1 MKNRLGGVV
10 RCAAALTLLG
20 CAFVVSAQEGLRD
33 RDPTFAQSK
42 KIAEDLNQS
51 SAHSGPFYLLSRIQI
66 SDLGYSQE
74 MYLPLAATSRGLS
87 FAASAPQRL
96 YFVPNRKTVYSV
108 EVTPSYAWIRNNT
121 LYQGGNQFGWTAR
134 ADAQYLLNHLYLD
147 LYGIGANDL
156 RVSSP
161 EINRVVTERSRELGA
176 KGEIKYSTRT
186 SLLFSGA
193 HRAARYPLDRFQPD
207 DVAAFLPLLDR
218 DENDYRVSLLHKT
231 FPLTSLLFAVE
242 RSDYSFPNFH
252 SRDARRTYT
261 GAGFIWNHGRE
272 AWHLELGPSRVE
284 FKTPGAKNFSG
295 LVGNTDGS
303 FRVSERTS
311 FNAAA
316 SRDIEFSVFAQNQ
329 YYLFDRAQASF
340 DFSATRHLTLRVVS
354 EVGRDL
360 YQVPVNGILRR
371 DQFSFSGVG
380 WDYSVQHVQGG
391 FDVGYYK
398 RSSNSAEGDEQSGIR
413 LLAHL
418 SFRP

>member
-1 MKNRLGGVV
+1 MM
-10 RCAAALTLLG
+10 G

-33 RDPTFAQSK
+33 RDPTFSESK
-42 KIAEDLNQS
+42 KIANDLNQS
-51 SAHSGPFYLLSRIQI
+51 SAHSGPFYLLSRFQI
-66 SDLGYSQE
+66 SDLGYSEE

-96 YFVPNRKTVYSV
+96 YFVPQRKTVYSI
-108 EVTPSYAWIRNNT
+108 EVIPSYAWIRRDQTANH
-121 LYQGGNQFGWTAR
+121 GGNQFGWTAR

-147 LYGIGANDL
+147 LYGVGANDL

-161 EINRVVTERSRELGA
+161 EIDRVVTERSRTFGA

-193 HRAARYPLDRFQPD
+193 RRSLRYPLDRFQPD
-207 DVAAFLPLLDR
+207 DVAGVLTLLDR
-218 DENDYRVSLLHKT
+218 NQNDYRVSLLHKT
-231 FPLTSLLFAVE
+231 FPLTSLLLAVE

-252 SRDARRTYT
+252 SRDATRTYT
-261 GAGFIWNHGRE
+261 AAGFIWNHGRE
-272 AWHLELGPSRVE
+272 AWHLEGGPAKID
-284 FKTPGAKNFSG
+284 FKSPGAKNFTG

-303 FRVSERTS
+303 FRVSERTV
-311 FNAAA
+311 FNGAA
-316 SRDIEFSVFAQNQ
+316 SRDIEFSIFTQNS

-340 DFSATRHLTLRVVS
+340 DYSATRHLTLRVVS
-354 EVGRDL
+354 EVGRDS
-360 YQVPVNGILRR
+360 YQVPVSGIFRR
-371 DQFSFSGVG
+371 DQFSFTGVG
-380 WDYSVQHVQGG
+380 WDYTVQHVQGG

-398 RSSNSAEGDEQSGIR
+398 RTSNVAEGDRQSGIR